1 MTLEKFM
8 MKPPYARPINLMK
21 SLKKS
26 GQAPPLPFLLPVLC
40 EPCICLFALKKKYY
54 FPQKFTCFFTSGAW
68 LLHAFFLIGTYFDLL
83 FAKTCKN
90 AIFSLETSQMN
101 QNACC
106 LFLNVVLNFFC
117 KLINYAHKK
126 FPSKFIHW
134 LDTNPLSNW
143 IAKKDWKMFT
153 FKHNFF
159 LVFW

>member
-40 EPCICLFALKKKYY
+40 EPCICLFALKKNTIFLKNSHVFLQVELDYY
-54 FPQKFTCFFTSGAW
+54 MLFSDRNLFRLAVCRNLQKCNFFAW
-68 LLHAFFLIGTYFDLL
+68 NVSNESKCMLPFF
-83 FAKTCKN
+83 
-90 AIFSLETSQMN
+90 E
-101 QNACC
+101 CC
-106 LFLNVVLNFFC
+106 PKFFC